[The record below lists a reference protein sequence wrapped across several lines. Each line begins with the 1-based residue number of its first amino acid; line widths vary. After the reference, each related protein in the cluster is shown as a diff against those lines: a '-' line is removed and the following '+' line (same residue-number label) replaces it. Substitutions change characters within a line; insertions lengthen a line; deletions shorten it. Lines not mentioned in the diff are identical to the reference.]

1 MTRATL
7 DRTRRISALSGAM
20 ALAGQV
26 VSKRPLAT
34 RGVSGEAAAQ
44 RYETNVRI
52 RNNAAR
58 IVEKDLSLWPWMLML
73 DSNQ

>member
-1 MTRATL
+1 
-7 DRTRRISALSGAM
+7 M
-20 ALAGQV
+20 ALAGQG

-52 RNNAAR
+52 RKNAVG
-58 IVEKDLSLWPWMLML
+58 IVEKDLSLWPRMLML